1 MKVFLATK
9 NKGKIKDFEKLTE
22 GMNIEILSILDDI
35 EIPDVVEDGTTF
47 EENSQ
52 KKALEISK
60 LIKITTIS
68 DDSGLCV
75 DALNGD
81 PGIFSARYAGEDGND
96 KKNNEKLLQN
106 LKDVPKEKRT
116 AHFISVVSIAFPD
129 GKVES
134 FSGRA
139 DGEILFENCGDEGFG
154 YDPLFYSYDLKKS
167 FGVASPEEKKSVSHR
182 GRAFRKLIESKILES
197 KNNVSKFEN
206 K

>member
-1 MKVFLATK
+1 MKIFLATK

-22 GMNIEILSILDDI
+22 GMNIEVLSILDDI
-35 EIPDVVEDGTTF
+35 EIPDVVENGATF

-60 LIKITTIS
+60 FIKITTIS

-75 DALNGD
+75 DALNGE
-81 PGIFSARYAGEDGND
+81 PGIFSARYAEEDGND
-96 KKNNEKLLQN
+96 EKNNEKLLQN

-139 DGEILFENCGDEGFG
+139 DGEILFKNCGDGGFG

>member
-60 LIKITTIS
+60 FIKITTIS

-75 DALNGD
+75 DALNGE

-139 DGEILFENCGDEGFG
+139 DGEILFENCGDGGFG

>member
-1 MKVFLATK
+1 MWWKMERLLK
-9 NKGKIKDFEKLTE
+9 KIHK
-22 GMNIEILSILDDI
+22 
-35 EIPDVVEDGTTF
+35 
-47 EENSQ
+47 

-60 LIKITTIS
+60 FIKITTIS

-75 DALNGD
+75 DALNGE

-96 KKNNEKLLQN
+96 EKNNEKLLQN

-139 DGEILFENCGDEGFG
+139 DGEILFENCGDGGFG

-182 GRAFRKLIESKILES
+182 GRAFRKLIESRILES

>member
-1 MKVFLATK
+1 M
-9 NKGKIKDFEKLTE
+9 I
-22 GMNIEILSILDDI
+22 
-35 EIPDVVEDGTTF
+35 
-47 EENSQ
+47 
-52 KKALEISK
+52 
-60 LIKITTIS
+60 
-68 DDSGLCV
+68 
-75 DALNGD
+75 
-81 PGIFSARYAGEDGND
+81 

>member
-60 LIKITTIS
+60 FIKITTIS

-139 DGEILFENCGDEGFG
+139 DGEILFKNCGDGGFG

>member
-96 KKNNEKLLQN
+96 KKK
-106 LKDVPKEKRT
+106 
-116 AHFISVVSIAFPD
+116 
-129 GKVES
+129 
-134 FSGRA
+134 
-139 DGEILFENCGDEGFG
+139 
-154 YDPLFYSYDLKKS
+154 
-167 FGVASPEEKKSVSHR
+167 
-182 GRAFRKLIESKILES
+182 
-197 KNNVSKFEN
+197 
-206 K
+206 